1 MIIRTTTDS
10 FNVGSDLSMVG
21 RKPMVSAP
29 LHFSCDQAG
38 PVNNSRKKSAR
49 FRSYTMDI
57 LKKLKMIF
65 YLLATLELLLI
76 LVAGGRLL

>member
-1 MIIRTTTDS
+1 M
-10 FNVGSDLSMVG
+10 LG
-21 RKPMVSAP
+21 RKPMVSAL
-29 LHFSCDQAG
+29 LHLSRDQTV
-38 PVNNSRKKSAR
+38 PVNNSRKKSVR
-49 FRSYTMDI
+49 SRSYSMGI